1 MATMLALSGIL
12 FTGDS
17 DIEGWATAAE
27 WPKSVNVGVGGAT
40 CANVAKKAEGHI
52 SAYAPSTVVL
62 VCGENDLAYGASVA
76 KTMKRLTKAID
87 RLSSGGGRVIYI
99 GTKPEPS
106 TKSLHKKYRNY
117 DEKVRALARGGG
129 GSFTFIDSYS
139 GFEELGNP
147 NSLYKNDKLHL
158 SEEGYALW
166 TAWTK
171 AALDGSVCVR
181 GSGTNVEYLECASS
195 CPPDKWSAKKCGR
208 KCAGA
213 KADKCTSDK
222 KAGKKCRSKCGS
234 SCCSR

>member
-1 MATMLALSGIL
+1 M
-12 FTGDS
+12 
-17 DIEGWATAAE
+17 
-27 WPKSVNVGVGGAT
+27 GVGL
-40 CANVAKKAEGHI
+40 
-52 SAYAPSTVVL
+52 AP
-62 VCGENDLAYGASVA
+62 
-76 KTMKRLTKAID
+76 
-87 RLSSGGGRVIYI
+87 
-99 GTKPEPS
+99 
-106 TKSLHKKYRNY
+106 
-117 DEKVRALARGGG
+117 LARGGG

-195 CPPDKWSAKKCGR
+195 EYLECPPDKWSAKKCGR
-208 KCAGA
+208 KCAGS
-213 KADKCTSDK
+213 KADKCTSTK